1 MAERLTDMTEPIV
14 SIATINHRALE
25 DARAA
30 HNTTY
35 RTSCPYPLGSAAA
48 EVYAAEFNAAR
59 ERIAVVQQAQT
70 CTQPSIHAT
79 EVA

>member
-1 MAERLTDMTEPIV
+1 MTEPIV
-14 SIATINHRALE
+14 AIATIHQRACE

-30 HNTTY
+30 HNSTY

-48 EVYAAEFNAAR
+48 EAYAAEFNAAR
-59 ERIAVVQQAQT
+59 SRISIVQQATNQM
-70 CTQPSIHAT
+70 QSE

>member
-1 MAERLTDMTEPIV
+1 MSEPIV
-14 SIATINHRALE
+14 SIATIHRRALE

-70 CTQPSIHAT
+70 RT
-79 EVA
+79 ETPTYTEEIA

>member
-1 MAERLTDMTEPIV
+1 MTEPIV
-14 SIATINHRALE
+14 AIATIHQRAQE

-48 EVYAAEFNAAR
+48 EVYAAEFHIAR
-59 ERIAVVQQAQT
+59 ARIAVVQQAHEYL
-70 CTQPSIHAT
+70 QPN
-79 EVA
+79 

>member
-1 MAERLTDMTEPIV
+1 MTETIV
-14 SIATINHRALE
+14 AIATIHTRARE

-48 EVYAAEFNAAR
+48 EAYAAEFNAAR
-59 ERIAVVQQAQT
+59 DRIAVVQKAQASA
-70 CTQPSIHAT
+70 PVLEASA
-79 EVA
+79 